1 MHLDEFILIAAF
13 SMYNIEHNLH
23 LIIVPVDESV
33 RNLPAN
39 LEGATAMPVFCPAV
53 VEGKHAVKKALA
65 DGLFP
70 VVDKSIDVFA
80 VPSAPGYLVTT
91 LIL

>member
-1 MHLDEFILIAAF
+1 ME
-13 SMYNIEHNLH
+13 E
-23 LIIVPVDESV
+23 
-33 RNLPAN
+33 
-39 LEGATAMPVFCPAV
+39 ATAMPVFCPAV

-80 VPSAPGYLVTT
+80 VPSAPGYLVY
-91 LIL
+91 LIIIMIHMYLITKLTYAFIKHLQLPSM